1 MRLLFYI
8 LAAIALLAGILF
20 GALNADLTHVDLY
33 FVQFDLMLGVAL
45 LLAMLAG
52 ALLAWLLL
60 SLGVIWPLRRRLA
73 RERRNARRDSAASVP
88 GNDTMASAAAV
99 SQERGSA

>member
-8 LAAIALLAGILF
+8 LAVAALLAGILF
-20 GALNADLTHVDLY
+20 GALNAGTAHIDLY

-45 LLAMLAG
+45 LLAMLIG

-73 RERRNARRDSAASVP
+73 RERKESRRAIDATSANSASTDLVVTENSAA
-88 GNDTMASAAAV
+88 
-99 SQERGSA
+99 